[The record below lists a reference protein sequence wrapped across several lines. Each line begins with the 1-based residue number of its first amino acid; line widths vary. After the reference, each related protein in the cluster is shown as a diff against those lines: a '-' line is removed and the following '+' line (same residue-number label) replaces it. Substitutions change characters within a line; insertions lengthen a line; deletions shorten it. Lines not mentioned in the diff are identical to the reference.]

1 MKPPISITHSLNST
15 ASPVNL
21 AGEEKGIGRS
31 NQMGDEND
39 VKGIFRYDQDS
50 KRYHRFKVEIDNGI
64 VGTIYVP
71 KNKEKIPNK
80 IVLER
85 KH

>member
-1 MKPPISITHSLNST
+1 
-15 ASPVNL
+15 
-21 AGEEKGIGRS
+21 
-31 NQMGDEND
+31 MGDEND